1 MISNFINYDVHRLRG
16 IEFHNGNHDPF
27 IHRKV
32 SHRAY
37 ESLSGKSAGTYMY
50 KLPFFVLL
58 TSRRV
63 LQAEE
68 IVFSPDD

>member
-27 IHRKV
+27 IR
-32 SHRAY
+32 RAY